1 MIRVGPA
8 GWSYRDWN
16 GIVYPANAPRN
27 FDRLAWISKF
37 FDTAEINASFY
48 HIPAPRMAESWTDRV
63 PEGFLFSVKLHRSFT
78 HEAGFPPARDVASF
92 RDFLRPLERA
102 GVLGAMLI
110 QFPWSRRNDEEARD
124 RISRILSAFEDVPK
138 AVEVRHASFDTG
150 EFRSF
155 LADHDAAI
163 VNIDQPLHADSIPPG
178 ESVTSDIAYVRLHG
192 RNYEKWFR
200 HDEAWE
206 RYDYLYSSQ
215 ELSPWIDRLQRMKA
229 EEIFV
234 ITNNH
239 FRGQAV
245 VNALQIRRAL
255 GQAVEV
261 PEPLGDA
268 YPAQLGGTKP
278 RLQGRLFPEE

>member
-16 GIVYPANAPRN
+16 GVVYPANPSRN
-27 FDRLAWISKF
+27 FDRLAWISKY
-37 FDTAEINASFY
+37 FDTVEVNASFY
-48 HIPAPRMAESWTDRV
+48 HIPAPRMARSWADRV
-63 PEGFLFSVKLHRSFT
+63 PRDFLFSVKLHRSFT
-78 HEAGFPPARDVASF
+78 HEPGFPSARDVASF
-92 RDFLRPLERA
+92 RDFLGPLERK

-124 RISRILSAFEDVPK
+124 RILRIFNAFEDLPK

-155 LADHDAAI
+155 LADHNVAI
-163 VNIDQPLHADSIPPG
+163 VNIDQPLHADSISPG

-206 RYDYLYSSQ
+206 RYDYLYSSE
-215 ELSPWIDRLQRMKA
+215 ELSPWVDRVQGMRA
-229 EEIFV
+229 REIFV

-245 VNALQIRRAL
+245 VNALQIRSAL
-255 GQAVEV
+255 GQPTEV
-261 PEPLGDA
+261 PEPLARA
-268 YPAQLGGTKP
+268 YPAQFGEENP
-278 RLQGRLFPEE
+278 EPQGRLFPGS